1 MQQAVNQSRRNL
13 FRGRISRTGGIRPP
27 WSLPETSFLN
37 TCERCSDC
45 INACETSLLK
55 KGDGGFPVADFS
67 NAECTFCEA
76 CVEACSF
83 DALKKTDDQSPWQV
97 IAQINDACL
106 AKSRVHCRTCGE
118 QCEVEA
124 ISFQLAPGGIALP
137 ALDTDQCN
145 GCGAC
150 VAGCPVSAIAMR
162 ASMGEAQP

>member
-13 FRGRISRTGGIRPP
+13 FRGRINRVGGIRPP
-27 WSLPETSFLN
+27 WSLPENSFLN

-45 INACETSLLK
+45 INTCETNLLK
-55 KGDGGFPVADFS
+55 KGEGGFPVADFS

-83 DALKKTDDQSPWQV
+83 GALTKLDNQPPWQ
-97 IAQINDACL
+97 ITASINDTCL
-106 AKSRVHCRTCGE
+106 AKNRVHCRTCSE
-118 QCEVEA
+118 QCEIEA

-150 VAGCPVSAIAMR
+150 ISGCPVSAIAM
-162 ASMGEAQP
+162 QPSTEEQP